1 MIHTIIYIHILHNTL
16 IHTYNVH
23 ATLYII
29 LCTYTYN
36 RRTHRHMSIH
46 IHTWYIIHTYIY
58 LYYINVIDTHI
69 QHITSL
75 IHVYTHI
82 LTHTTILYTLHC
94 TYILIYSYTTHAYS
108 THIYTHT
115 VHIRPYKLYHTY
127 IDSSILD
134 STPLYM
140 HMLI

>member
-1 MIHTIIYIHILHNTL
+1 MNIQQHNTTISLIHTIIYIHILHNTL

-29 LCTYTYN
+29 LYTYN

-46 IHTWYIIHTYIY
+46 IHTWYIIHTSIY

-82 LTHTTILYTLHC
+82 PTHTTILYTLHC
-94 TYILIYSYTTHAYS
+94 TYIH
-108 THIYTHT
+108 THILHMHTVYTYTH
-115 VHIRPYKLYHTY
+115 IQYTY
-127 IDSSILD
+127 A
-134 STPLYM
+134 
-140 HMLI
+140 LISYIIPI